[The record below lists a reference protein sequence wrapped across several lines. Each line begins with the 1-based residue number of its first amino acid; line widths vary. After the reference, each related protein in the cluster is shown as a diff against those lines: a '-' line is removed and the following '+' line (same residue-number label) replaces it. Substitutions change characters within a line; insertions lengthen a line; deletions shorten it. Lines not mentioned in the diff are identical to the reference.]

1 MSLLPAFDDDGTGLF
16 DATASWVSSNTAKP
30 SANPKFVAEDFN
42 FDFATFAGAPSSN
55 TQHHFTGDDSIEAL
69 FDFKFPSPS
78 LPAPVAFDTGLA
90 TLAPVPTAQH
100 QPQPQ
105 PQPQPSSSAQLMTAA
120 SADANALQ
128 LQVTPEQTF
137 TPTGSPHTTSA
148 GYASP
153 SAFQYSPT
161 PGLTMCP
168 TVTSTPAPRSTS
180 RCSSR
185 SPFSHSA
192 DGSAAEHA
200 ARLPSSAVTVAAAHN
215 HYNNNSPLPKV
226 KKVHLCPFE
235 GCARATR
242 TFRSNADLQ
251 RHIRSHRGERPYAC
265 PAPNCGK
272 AYGQQ
277 NKMVNHV
284 RQQHPALLSVIE
296 VGRSRS
302 ARRPGVATAAAAAA
316 AALAASSGSLYPG
329 MAGMMTPGLSAG
341 ASAASSVTASPVQ
354 TPGPGPAPTMSTLS
368 AHRHAPYHHHHQPAH
383 HALQLAA
390 QMTTPD
396 RRTTAQPVVT
406 GPLFCAVRPQHQH
419 QGGRWLS

>member
-16 DATASWVSSNTAKP
+16 GATASWVSSTSAKP
-30 SANPKFVAEDFN
+30 STNAKFTPEDFN
-42 FDFATFAGAPSSN
+42 FDFATFAGAASAAD
-55 TQHHFTGDDSIEAL
+55 QHHYTGDSSLDAL
-69 FDFKFPSPS
+69 FTDFKFPSPS
-78 LPAPVAFDTGLA
+78 LPAPVVFDTGMPLA
-90 TLAPVPTAQH
+90 AVAAVDQ
-100 QPQPQ
+100 Q
-105 PQPQPSSSAQLMTAA
+105 SSAQVMAAA

-128 LQVTPEQTF
+128 LQVTPESAF

-153 SAFQYSPT
+153 STFQYSPT

-168 TVTSTPAPRSTS
+168 TVTSTPAPRSNS

-185 SPFSHSA
+185 SSFSHPA
-192 DGSAAEHA
+192 D
-200 ARLPSSAVTVAAAHN
+200 VAAAERARLASTVVNGHAHLNHN
-215 HYNNNSPLPKV
+215 GPVPKL
-226 KKVHLCPFE
+226 KKLHLCPFD

-251 RHIRSHRGERPYAC
+251 RHIRSHRGERPYGC

-284 RQQHPALLSVIE
+284 RQQHPALLSCIE

-302 ARRPGVATAAAAAA
+302 ARRPGVATAAAVAA
-316 AALAASSGSLYPG
+316 AALTGSGGLYPG
-329 MAGMMTPGLSAG
+329 IGGMMTPGLSAG

-354 TPGPGPAPTMSTLS
+354 TPGPGPAPTVQSSLS
-368 AHRHAPYHHHHQPAH
+368 GHRHAPYHQPAH
-383 HALQLAA
+383 QALQLA
-390 QMTTPD
+390 QLTPN
-396 RRTTAQPVVT
+396 RRTTAQAAAPT
-406 GPLFCAVRPQHQH
+406 GPLFCAVRPQQQH
-419 QGGRWLS
+419 HHNRW